1 MELKE
6 ALTNIDVTF
15 EEIQTIAKSVAKSY
29 TKELDDIFESVKNVK
44 DLTDSQLKN
53 LIVLISLKTYSFSE
67 VEEVAELKGEI
78 AESLRKEAYTN
89 ALLSAEGTAGVKDAQ
104 ATSASKNEKVAELI
118 SITIASILKNKRD
131 EAHRFVAALQAVLFA
146 RTQEAKIS
154 ALNTSEKAAYEQST
168 V

>member
-1 MELKE
+1 MELKD

-78 AESLRKEAYTN
+78 AESLRKEAYTK

-104 ATSASKNEKVAELI
+104 ATSASQNEKVAELI
-118 SITIASILKNKRD
+118 STTIAAILKNKRD

-168 V
+168 F

>member
-1 MELKE
+1 MELKD

-15 EEIQTIAKSVAKSY
+15 EEIQTIAKGVAKSY
-29 TKELDDIFESVKNVK
+29 TKELDNIFESVKNVK

-53 LIVLISLKTYSFSE
+53 LIILISLKTYSFSE

-118 SITIASILKNKRD
+118 STTIASILKNKRD

-168 V
+168 F